1 MGQTHVRRWT
11 DDLLRRILEGEIDPT
26 FLITHRK
33 PLGEGPEWYRK
44 FRDKEE
50 GCVKVVLQP

>member
-33 PLGEGPEWYRK
+33 PLGEGRSGTASSGT
-44 FRDKEE
+44 RRT